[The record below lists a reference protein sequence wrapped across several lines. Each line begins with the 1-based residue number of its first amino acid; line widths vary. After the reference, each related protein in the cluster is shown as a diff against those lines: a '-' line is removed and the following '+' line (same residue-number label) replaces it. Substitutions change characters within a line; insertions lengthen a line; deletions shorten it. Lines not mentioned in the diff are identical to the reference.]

1 MGYNEINR
9 RRVMF
14 KFIRI
19 VAETIVLSLA
29 FIVIYVGNA
38 LIDIM
43 TWPFR
48 KVLGLRIKLYTSK

>member
-1 MGYNEINR
+1 
-9 RRVMF
+9 MF